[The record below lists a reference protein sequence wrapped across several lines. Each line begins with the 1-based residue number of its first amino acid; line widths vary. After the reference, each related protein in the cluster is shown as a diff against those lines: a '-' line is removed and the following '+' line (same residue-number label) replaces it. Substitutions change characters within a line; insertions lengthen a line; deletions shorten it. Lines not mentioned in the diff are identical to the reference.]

1 MERTITVTG
10 RGAIHVV
17 PDVTR
22 LEVYISG
29 RFKTYQDAYDQAKEN
44 FAQIVKIL
52 EYNNKPGTLAKTVRM
67 DISDFEKSI
76 KDSLGHHMYY
86 EKDGYQLTQRIKI
99 DLGIDNVLVNKV
111 VRGVGKYIQ
120 DAQIDIGYTVQ
131 DPRPHQLKMLERAV
145 KDAREKANIMASALG
160 CMLAEVSKIN
170 YSHEDIHIYSQA
182 RNIHSA
188 AEAKA
193 STAESLDITPEDLA
207 ISDDV
212 TVEWVLVAKP
222 TNQ

>member
-44 FAQIVKIL
+44 FAQMVKIL
-52 EYNNKPGTLAKTVRM
+52 EYNNKPGTLAKTVHM

-86 EKDGYQLTQRIKI
+86 VWKRIFKDTPVSGAWGDFYVSEK
-99 DLGIDNVLVNKV
+99 
-111 VRGVGKYIQ
+111 
-120 DAQIDIGYTVQ
+120 
-131 DPRPHQLKMLERAV
+131 
-145 KDAREKANIMASALG
+145 EKRS
-160 CMLAEVSKIN
+160 
-170 YSHEDIHIYSQA
+170 
-182 RNIHSA
+182 RR
-188 AEAKA
+188 
-193 STAESLDITPEDLA
+193 
-207 ISDDV
+207 
-212 TVEWVLVAKP
+212 
-222 TNQ
+222 

>member
-17 PDVTR
+17 PDITR

-44 FAQIVKIL
+44 FAQMVKIL

-86 EKDGYQLTQRIKI
+86 EKDGYQLSQRIKI

-120 DAQIDIGYTVQ
+120 DQGN
-131 DPRPHQLKMLERAV
+131 P
-145 KDAREKANIMASALG
+145 S
-160 CMLAEVSKIN
+160 
-170 YSHEDIHIYSQA
+170 
-182 RNIHSA
+182 
-188 AEAKA
+188 
-193 STAESLDITPEDLA
+193 
-207 ISDDV
+207 
-212 TVEWVLVAKP
+212 
-222 TNQ
+222 

>member
-29 RFKTYQDAYDQAKEN
+29 RFETYQAAYDQAKEN
-44 FAQIVKIL
+44 FAQMVKIL
-52 EYNNKPGTLAKTVRM
+52 EYNNKPGSLAKTIRM

-76 KDSLGHHMYY
+76 TDKYGHHMYY
-86 EKDGYQLTQRIKI
+86 EKDGYKLTQRIKI
-99 DLGIDNVLVNKV
+99 DLGIDNVLVNKI
-111 VRGVGKYIQ
+111 VRGVGKFIQ

-145 KDAREKANIMASALG
+145 KDAREKANIMAAALG

-170 YSHEDIHIYSQA
+170 YSHEDVHIYSQA

-193 STAESLDITPEDLA
+193 STAESRDITPEDLA

-222 TNQ
+222 HNQ